1 MLVEIFHALW
11 PVFALI
17 MLGYT
22 ACRIDFPG
30 EAFWPLLEKLI
41 YFVLFP
47 VLLVDRLA
55 QADMRGV
62 QLEWVLLAVLLLV
75 TLGSVLCYVV
85 RPVLQLSGSL
95 FTSLYQGGV
104 RFNTYLGLAATAALL
119 GDQAMAY
126 AAVIIALLIPTLNVT
141 CVLVFSL
148 HTGGHFQAGR
158 LVKNLLANPLIIA
171 CLLGLLLNLSGIG
184 LPTPVASVTELLS
197 RTALPLGLLAVGA
210 GLSFKVLLD
219 SRVAML
225 ASAGIKLV
233 LMPLIGW
240 GIAWVLGFEP
250 LLMQVFVL
258 FAALPTATSAY
269 ILARQLGG
277 DHSAMAAMI
286 TGQTLISVITL
297 PIVLQIALNFSI

>member
-1 MLVEIFHALW
+1 MVGIVHALW
-11 PVFALI
+11 PVFTLI
-17 MLGYT
+17 MLGYL
-22 ACRIDFPG
+22 ARRAAFPG
-30 EAFWPLLEKLI
+30 AAFWPLLERLI
-41 YFVLFP
+41 YFLLFP

-55 QADMRGV
+55 QADIRGV

-75 TLGSVLCYVV
+75 AVGSMLCYLV
-85 RPVLQLSGSL
+85 RPGLRLSGSE

-104 RFNTYLGLAATAALL
+104 RFNTYLGLAATATLL

-126 AAVIIALLIPTLNVT
+126 AAVIIALLIPALNVT

-148 HTGGHFQAGR
+148 HTGGCFQSGK
-158 LVKNLLANPLIIA
+158 LLKNLLANPLIIA
-171 CLLGLLLNLSGIG
+171 CLLGLSLNLSGVG
-184 LPTPVASVTELLS
+184 LPAPVASVTELLS

-219 SRVAML
+219 SHLTML

-233 LMPLIGW
+233 LMPVVGW
-240 GIAWVLGFEP
+240 GIALLLGFEP
-250 LLMQVFVL
+250 LLLQVFVL
-258 FAALPTATSAY
+258 FTALPTATSAY

-277 DHSAMAAMI
+277 DHGAMAAMI

-297 PIVLQIALNFSI
+297 PIVLQIVLNFSG

>member
-1 MLVEIFHALW
+1 MAEIVHALW

-17 MLGYT
+17 MLGYLARRT
-22 ACRIDFPG
+22 DFPG
-30 EAFWPLLEKLI
+30 AAFWPLLERLI

-62 QLEWVLLAVLLLV
+62 PLEWVLLAVLLLV
-75 TLGSVLCYVV
+75 VAGSVLCYLV
-85 RPVLQLSGSL
+85 RPGLRLSGPE
-95 FTSLYQGGV
+95 FTSLYQGGI
-104 RFNTYLGLAATAALL
+104 RFNTYLGLAITAALL

-148 HTGGHFQAGR
+148 HTGGRFLSGR
-158 LVKNLLANPLIIA
+158 LVKNLLANPLIVA
-171 CLLGLLLNLSGIG
+171 CLLGLALNLSGGG
-184 LPTPVASVTELLS
+184 LPASIASVTDLLS

-219 SRVAML
+219 SRLAML
-225 ASAGIKLV
+225 VSAGIKLV
-233 LMPLIGW
+233 LMPLVGW
-240 GIAWVLGFEP
+240 GIALLLGFEP

-277 DHSAMAAMI
+277 DHAAMAGMI

-297 PIVLQIALNFSI
+297 PIVLQNVLNFSG